1 MLRRPVQT
9 ICLVVLGVF
18 LSLARPAIVS
28 AAPATQ
34 PASGAA
40 KATIAVFTLK
50 QALSESPP
58 EEGLPIFEQP
68 GTTLRQFT
76 SRLKK
81 AAEDPNVK
89 AVVLLDEGGMLGF
102 AQVEEMRQSL
112 KAVRDAGKDVYVH
125 ADYVRMLQFPLYAGA
140 TRLSIVPTGDL
151 LVYGFSMEVPFLRGM
166 LDKIGAQPQFITCG
180 AYKSAAEI
188 FMRSEPS
195 KEAEEMYNWLA
206 DGLFDGLVR
215 QIAEGRRVD
224 AAKAKEWIDKGIYTA
239 ESAKAAGLIDAVEHR
254 QEFEAMLKQKYGGEV
269 AFDKKYGL
277 PAQPKIDFA
286 NPFAVFQ
293 ILGEAMAGGAKR
305 KPMSA
310 NQVAVV
316 YVDGMILPGKAQ
328 PSIFGGGGAFSS
340 DIRKALDQAAE
351 DSAVKAVVL
360 RVDSQGGSA
369 VASEIIRDA
378 TLRVKAKKPIIVSM
392 GNVAGSG
399 GYYVSSGVDT
409 IFADETTITGSI
421 GVVSGKLVTTP
432 MWQKVGITFKDYRRG
447 AMSGVLSSSTPF
459 TDAERAALQ
468 KWMDDV
474 YVVFKK
480 HVTDV
485 RGDRLKKPI
494 DELAGGRVYTG
505 KQALDLGLVDKIGTL
520 NDAIAHVAEQ
530 AKLGKD
536 YDVRIFPEP
545 KNFIQKM
552 MEEGGAGPQDTQH
565 VKVGS
570 SLVDLARPFLQQ
582 LDPSRVTSVEKAL
595 RALDLMRTESVIM
608 WMPEATR

>member
-1 MLRRPVQT
+1 MRSIRFALIALLFVS
-9 ICLVVLGVF
+9 F
-18 LSLARPAIVS
+18 ARATVAR

-34 PASGAA
+34 PAASG
-40 KATIAVFTLK
+40 KATVAVFTLK
-50 QALSESPP
+50 QSLNESPP

-68 GTTLRQFT
+68 GTTLRQLT

-89 AVVLLDEGGMLGF
+89 AVVLLDEGGAFGF
-102 AQVEEMRQSL
+102 AQVEELRQAM
-112 KAVRDAGKDVYVH
+112 KVVRDAGKDVYVH
-125 ADYVRMLQFPLYAGA
+125 ADTVNMLQLPLYAGA
-140 TRLSIVPTGDL
+140 TRLSIVPTGHL
-151 LVYGFSMEVPFLRGM
+151 LVYGIGMEVPFLRGM
-166 LDKIGAQPQFITCG
+166 LDKIGAQPQFLTCG

-188 FMRSEPS
+188 FMRSAPS

-206 DGLFDGLVR
+206 DGLFDAMVR
-215 QIAEGRRVD
+215 QIAEGRHVD
-224 AAKAKEWIDKGIYTA
+224 AARAKEWIDTGIYSA

-254 QEFEAMLKQKYGGEV
+254 QEFEAMLKEKYGAEV
-269 AFDKKYGL
+269 AFDKKYGM
-277 PAQPKIDFA
+277 PQQPKIDFS

-305 KPMSA
+305 RPASA
-310 NQVAVV
+310 NNVAIV
-316 YVDGMILPGKAQ
+316 YVDGMIVPGKAQ

-351 DSAVKAVVL
+351 DSTVKAVVL

-399 GYYVSSGVDT
+399 GYYVASGVDT

-421 GVVSGKLVTTP
+421 GVLSGKFVTTP

-447 AMSGVLSSSTPF
+447 AMAGVLSSSTPW
-459 TDAERAALQ
+459 TDVERATLQ

-494 DELAGGRVYTG
+494 DELAGGRVFTG
-505 KQALDLGLVDKIGTL
+505 KQALDVGLVDKIGTL
-520 NDAIAHVAEQ
+520 NDAIAHVAAT

-536 YDVRIFPEP
+536 YDVRVIPEP
-545 KNFIQKM
+545 KNFIQKL

-565 VKVGS
+565 VKLGGT
-570 SLVDLARPFLQQ
+570 SLVDMARPFLQQ
-582 LDPSRVTSVEKAL
+582 LDPSRVASVERAL
-595 RALDLMRTESVIM
+595 RALDLVRTESVIM